1 MQRAV
6 ATVIC
11 LTLAVV
17 LAGGARAIAGGALRP
32 ASAAEAQ
39 LATSDAA
46 PGDRNAS
53 TSSEAVFSPVA
64 ERRSADEIARAAGID
79 PEAARVAPRSAV
91 PAEPA
96 PEARPPEG
104 VQETTPAAEAS
115 AQAPAPSE
123 AAAVPVGDSSPTAA
137 ARALAPLA
145 AVPAP
150 AAPISRQ
157 VAAPAAVAPTAPPA
171 APAPA
176 APATAAPAP
185 VVLAP
190 VVPVAPAPV
199 VAAPPAAACAATWFC
214 YPRLGIAGPIVPYN
228 DCLGST
234 DIGGGIRS
242 FSCISPFYLMG
253 HAYTQF
259 GAITGWQAGDV
270 VFASGRRFVIG
281 TSFVQ
286 NSCEPPAGAAA
297 PLSLQTSLSTGGCGR
312 VLVVQGR

>member
-6 ATVIC
+6 VTLLC

-17 LAGGARAIAGGALRP
+17 LVGGARAVAGGALRP
-32 ASAAEAQ
+32 ASAAGAH
-39 LATSDAA
+39 LSTADSAL
-46 PGDRNAS
+46 GDRNAS
-53 TSSEAVFSPVA
+53 ASNEAVFSPIA
-64 ERRSADEIARAAGID
+64 EPRSADGFAQAAGVD
-79 PEAARVAPRSAV
+79 PETAQVAPRSAV
-91 PAEPA
+91 PTEVPTEPT

-104 VQETTPAAEAS
+104 GQETAPPVEESARAPAA
-115 AQAPAPSE
+115 SE
-123 AAAVPVGDSSPTAA
+123 AAAVPVSASVPTAA
-137 ARALAPLA
+137 ARALAP
-145 AVPAP
+145 VAP
-150 AAPISRQ
+150 
-157 VAAPAAVAPTAPPA
+157 VAARVAPTAVPVVAPAAAVPTTPPA

-176 APATAAPAP
+176 APAPA
-185 VVLAP
+185 
-190 VVPVAPAPV
+190 VPVAPAV

-214 YPRLGIAGPIVPYN
+214 YPRLGIAGPIVPYS

-234 DIGGGIRS
+234 DIGNGIRS

-259 GAITGWQAGDV
+259 GAIAGWQVGDV